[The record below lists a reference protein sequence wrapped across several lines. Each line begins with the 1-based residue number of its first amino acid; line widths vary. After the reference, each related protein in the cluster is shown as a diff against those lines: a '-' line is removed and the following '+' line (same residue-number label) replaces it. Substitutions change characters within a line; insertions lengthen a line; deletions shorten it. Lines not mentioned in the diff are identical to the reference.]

1 MSSAEGEVVVGDT
14 GAAAVAVLDSVVQP
28 SAPPVGPRT
37 AAELALLQEQGIAP
51 VLRKWLREVPPK
63 VDTPAGVFVSS
74 P

>member
-1 MSSAEGEVVVGDT
+1 MVVGDT

-51 VLRKWLREVPPK
+51 VKREWLRLPPK